1 MAYITYQQYVNL
13 YGNSPITEAEFPVY
27 AELASDMIDTITQNR
42 LLQGDGLAS
51 LPAFVQTR
59 VEKAAAAQVLYFT
72 QNGLETV
79 LSGQTGQS
87 FTVGKVSVSGGALT
101 NGKCESRLLA
111 HVWQWVPC
119 RRSRSSSPGGHHFAR
134 QNRVYRH
141 PRSQVGQ

>member
-72 QNGLETV
+72 QNGLEAV

-87 FTVGKVSVSGGALT
+87 FTVGKVSVSGGTLANGNAKAGSLLISPLAVALLEQT
-101 NGKCESRLLA
+101 GLMYRGVDVCSDQ
-111 HVWQWVPC
+111 V
-119 RRSRSSSPGGHHFAR
+119 RRFF
-134 QNRVYRH
+134 
-141 PRSQVGQ
+141 